1 MTIATGVPASQS
13 GHSVR
18 LARLRLGQEID
29 LDDVVAGAER
39 PEVEVERPAPAGV
52 DWRQVAGA
60 RVARG
65 ARDPAHRTGM
75 VEFSRHV
82 LQDAIDIGQLPDWV
96 DVDGIAATFVTLME
110 GFVIVAEESGPIS
123 PEEARR
129 GVHSL
134 LELLL
139 AAPPQAPAAVEKLR
153 AEAAAAPRAPD

>member
-1 MTIATGVPASQS
+1 
-13 GHSVR
+13 
-18 LARLRLGQEID
+18 
-29 LDDVVAGAER
+29 
-39 PEVEVERPAPAGV
+39 
-52 DWRQVAGA
+52 
-60 RVARG
+60 
-65 ARDPAHRTGM
+65 M